1 MTGRQCNHE
10 GFSLVEVLL
19 ALSILMVAIVPVLYV
34 ASSAQVL
41 ARTQAEATDL
51 QQRARVAADKL
62 QRDLTMAGAPPLHA
76 HAPGAL
82 VHYLPPIV
90 PARLGAR
97 RADPELSAFADRLT
111 LIYVPDEAWQ
121 APLAAPMASA
131 AAGIP
136 VDSSAVGCPLA
147 GLCGFIEGTRALVL
161 DMSAAGAG
169 HDLFTVTGVAGELA
183 HDPPNAPFSRAY
195 DPPTTRIVPIVQ
207 RVYYFD
213 RPNLRLM
220 LYDGYQSD
228 VPLVDNVVDV
238 RFSYFGDASPQ
249 MGLRPIPVVE
259 LTDGPV
265 LGRSPNRFDADL
277 QRIRVVRVSIRLQ
290 ATADQVRG
298 TGAWFARPGRSA
310 SGLSYV
316 PDLEMTFDVAPRN
329 MRSTEPPWPP

>member
-1 MTGRQCNHE
+1 MTSRRCNHE
-10 GFSLVEVLL
+10 GFSLIEVLL
-19 ALSILMVAIVPVLYV
+19 ALSILTMAIVPVLYI

-62 QRDLTMAGAPPLHA
+62 QRDLTMAGAPPLHVA
-76 HAPGAL
+76 TPGAL

-111 LIYVPDEAWQ
+111 IIYVPDGGWQ
-121 APLAAPMASA
+121 APLVASMASPG
-131 AAGIP
+131 AGIP
-136 VDSSAVGCPLA
+136 VNSPAPGCPPG

-161 DMSAAGAG
+161 DRSAAGAG
-169 HDLFTVTGVAGELA
+169 HDVFTVTGIAGELA
-183 HDPPNAPFSRAY
+183 HDPPNPPFSRAY
-195 DPPTTRIVPIVQ
+195 DAAGGLVVPIVQ

-213 RPNLRLM
+213 RPNRRLM
-220 LYDGYQSD
+220 LYDGHQSD

-238 RFSYFGDASPQ
+238 RFSYFGDASPGP
-249 MGLRPIPVVE
+249 GLRPID
-259 LTDGPV
+259 LADFTNGPV
-265 LGRSPNRFDADL
+265 LGVSPNRFDADL
-277 QRIRVVRVSIRLQ
+277 QSIRIVRVTIRLQ

-298 TGAWFARPGRSA
+298 TGPWFATPGRSA

-329 MRSTEPPWPP
+329 MRSPEPPWPP